1 MSITCNNSILSLK
14 NININNNY
22 KENPINFN
30 RSSFLEKNYVH
41 NNLNIKNEHLFLL
54 GDEINNLDE
63 NNIPSSIEELKV
75 IDFPNANEISLDL
88 NFSPLFFSQSTKPID
103 CDKINQKINN
113 FNNSKQNE
121 SIIDKASSKN
131 LLLNDL
137 NNKNYNLIK
146 LNEKNKDL
154 YLYNHYNN
162 KIENDNK
169 KLLNKK
175 TQREIIFIP
184 LKIPKNK
191 NCESN
196 ISSESIFIHQ
206 DKKLKYP
213 GKKRKNNFDR
223 KRHDK
228 WDESNIMNKI
238 KRGYFSYIRD
248 VIKKNAINKDIEIK
262 KIGNNFMENLT
273 KKRNVILY
281 YTKLKDIFSD
291 VNISNKYKKF
301 NKEHNKTTID
311 NIYNEGKETNII
323 NILNLTFEELFI
335 IFRKKLNFYKDR
347 EKYKDIE
354 EKIKGLDLLTNNNYK
369 DIEHLEKKIRKKYK
383 NLKND
388 EVEKYIIKIKVL
400 CCCYQQWFINKSER
414 NQNKINNKNK
424 STK

>member
-1 MSITCNNSILSLK
+1 
-14 NININNNY
+14 
-22 KENPINFN
+22 
-30 RSSFLEKNYVH
+30 
-41 NNLNIKNEHLFLL
+41 
-54 GDEINNLDE
+54 
-63 NNIPSSIEELKV
+63 
-75 IDFPNANEISLDL
+75 
-88 NFSPLFFSQSTKPID
+88 
-103 CDKINQKINN
+103 
-113 FNNSKQNE
+113 
-121 SIIDKASSKN
+121 
-131 LLLNDL
+131 
-137 NNKNYNLIK
+137 
-146 LNEKNKDL
+146 
-154 YLYNHYNN
+154 
-162 KIENDNK
+162 
-169 KLLNKK
+169 
-175 TQREIIFIP
+175 
-184 LKIPKNK
+184 
-191 NCESN
+191 
-196 ISSESIFIHQ
+196 
-206 DKKLKYP
+206 
-213 GKKRKNNFDR
+213 
-223 KRHDK
+223 
-228 WDESNIMNKI
+228 MNKI

-248 VIKKNAINKDIEIK
+248 VIRKNAINKDIEIK

-301 NKEHNKTTID
+301 NKEHNKATID

>member
-22 KENPINFN
+22 KENQINFIQ
-30 RSSFLEKNYVH
+30 SSFLEKNYVH

-121 SIIDKASSKN
+121 SIINNTSSKN

-137 NNKNYNLIK
+137 NNKNTNLIK

-154 YLYNHYNN
+154 YHYNN
-162 KIENDNK
+162 KIENNHK

-191 NCESN
+191 NFESN
-196 ISSESIFIHQ
+196 ISSENIFIHQ

-213 GKKRKNNFDR
+213 GKKRQNNFDR

-335 IFRKKLNFYKDR
+335 IFRKKLNFYQDR

>member
-22 KENPINFN
+22 KENTINFN

-41 NNLNIKNEHLFLL
+41 NNLNIKNEHLFFL

-75 IDFPNANEISLDL
+75 IDFPNANEIPLDL

-121 SIIDKASSKN
+121 SIINNTSSKN

-137 NNKNYNLIK
+137 NNKNTNLIK

-154 YLYNHYNN
+154 YHYNN
-162 KIENDNK
+162 KIENNHK

-213 GKKRKNNFDR
+213 GKKRQNNFDR

-248 VIKKNAINKDIEIK
+248 VIRKNAINKDIEIK

-400 CCCYQQWFINKSER
+400 CCCYHNWFINKSER

>member
-22 KENPINFN
+22 KENQINFN

-41 NNLNIKNEHLFLL
+41 NNLNIKNEHLFFL

-137 NNKNYNLIK
+137 NNKNTNLIK

-154 YLYNHYNN
+154 YHYNN
-162 KIENDNK
+162 KIENNHK

-196 ISSESIFIHQ
+196 ISSENIFIHQ

-213 GKKRKNNFDR
+213 GKKRQNNFDR

>member
-22 KENPINFN
+22 KENTINFN

-41 NNLNIKNEHLFLL
+41 NNLNIKNEHLFFL

-75 IDFPNANEISLDL
+75 IDFPNANEIPLDL

-113 FNNSKQNE
+113 FNNLKQNE
-121 SIIDKASSKN
+121 SIIDNASSKN

-137 NNKNYNLIK
+137 NNKNTNLIK

-154 YLYNHYNN
+154 YHYNN
-162 KIENDNK
+162 KIENNHK

-196 ISSESIFIHQ
+196 ISSENIFIHQ

-248 VIKKNAINKDIEIK
+248 VIRKNAINKDIEIK

>member
-22 KENPINFN
+22 KENQINFIQ
-30 RSSFLEKNYVH
+30 SSFLEKNYVH
-41 NNLNIKNEHLFLL
+41 NNLNIKNEHLFFLE
-54 GDEINNLDE
+54 DEINNLDE

-75 IDFPNANEISLDL
+75 IDFPNANEIPLDL

-113 FNNSKQNE
+113 FNNLKQNE

-146 LNEKNKDL
+146 LNEKTKDL
-154 YLYNHYNN
+154 YHYNHYNN
-162 KIENDNK
+162 KIENNNK

-196 ISSESIFIHQ
+196 ISSENIFIHQ

>member
-22 KENPINFN
+22 KENQINFN

-41 NNLNIKNEHLFLL
+41 NNLNIKNEHLFFL

-113 FNNSKQNE
+113 FNNLKQNE
-121 SIIDKASSKN
+121 SIIDNASSKN

-154 YLYNHYNN
+154 YHYNN
-162 KIENDNK
+162 KIENNNK

-196 ISSESIFIHQ
+196 ISSENIFIHQ

-248 VIKKNAINKDIEIK
+248 VIRKNAINKDIEIK

-301 NKEHNKTTID
+301 NKEHNKATID

>member
-22 KENPINFN
+22 KENTINFN

-41 NNLNIKNEHLFLL
+41 NNLNIKNEHLFFL

-75 IDFPNANEISLDL
+75 IDFPNANEIPLDL

-137 NNKNYNLIK
+137 NNKNTNLIK
-146 LNEKNKDL
+146 LDEKTKDL
-154 YLYNHYNN
+154 YHYNHYNN
-162 KIENDNK
+162 KIENNNK

-196 ISSESIFIHQ
+196 ISSENIFIHQ

-248 VIKKNAINKDIEIK
+248 VIRKNAINKDIEIK

>member
-41 NNLNIKNEHLFLL
+41 NNLNIKNEHLFFL

-121 SIIDKASSKN
+121 SIIDNASSKN

-146 LNEKNKDL
+146 LDEKNKDL
-154 YLYNHYNN
+154 YHYNN
-162 KIENDNK
+162 KIENNHK

-206 DKKLKYP
+206 DKKLNYP

-248 VIKKNAINKDIEIK
+248 VIRKNAINKDIEIK

>member
-22 KENPINFN
+22 KENTINFN

-41 NNLNIKNEHLFLL
+41 NNLNIKNEHLFFL

-113 FNNSKQNE
+113 FNNLKQNE

-137 NNKNYNLIK
+137 NNKNTNLIK
-146 LNEKNKDL
+146 LDEKTKDL
-154 YLYNHYNN
+154 YHYNHYNN
-162 KIENDNK
+162 KIENNHK

-196 ISSESIFIHQ
+196 ISSENIFIHQ

-248 VIKKNAINKDIEIK
+248 VIRKNAINKDIEIK

>member
-22 KENPINFN
+22 KENTINFN

-41 NNLNIKNEHLFLL
+41 NNLNIKNEHLFFF

-63 NNIPSSIEELKV
+63 NNIPSCIEELKV
-75 IDFPNANEISLDL
+75 IDFPNANEIPLDL

-121 SIIDKASSKN
+121 SIIDNASSKN

-146 LNEKNKDL
+146 LDEKNKDL
-154 YLYNHYNN
+154 YHYNN
-162 KIENDNK
+162 KIENNHK

-196 ISSESIFIHQ
+196 ISSENIFIHQ

-213 GKKRKNNFDR
+213 GKKRQNNFDR

-248 VIKKNAINKDIEIK
+248 VIRKNAINKDIEIK

>member
-22 KENPINFN
+22 KENQINFN

-41 NNLNIKNEHLFLL
+41 NNLNIKNEHLFFL

-75 IDFPNANEISLDL
+75 IDFPNANEIPLDL

-113 FNNSKQNE
+113 FNNLKQNE

-137 NNKNYNLIK
+137 NNKNTNLIK
-146 LNEKNKDL
+146 LDEKTKDL
-154 YLYNHYNN
+154 YHYNHYNN
-162 KIENDNK
+162 KIENNHK

-196 ISSESIFIHQ
+196 ISSENIFIHQ

-213 GKKRKNNFDR
+213 GKKRQNNFDR

-248 VIKKNAINKDIEIK
+248 VIRKNAINKDIEIK

>member
-22 KENPINFN
+22 KENQINFN

-41 NNLNIKNEHLFLL
+41 NNLNIKNEHLFFL

-113 FNNSKQNE
+113 FNNLKQNE
-121 SIIDKASSKN
+121 SIIDNASSKN

-137 NNKNYNLIK
+137 NNKKYNLIK

-154 YLYNHYNN
+154 YHYNHYNN
-162 KIENDNK
+162 KIENNHK

-196 ISSESIFIHQ
+196 ISSENIFIHQ

-248 VIKKNAINKDIEIK
+248 VIRKNAINKDIEIK

-301 NKEHNKTTID
+301 NKEHNKATID